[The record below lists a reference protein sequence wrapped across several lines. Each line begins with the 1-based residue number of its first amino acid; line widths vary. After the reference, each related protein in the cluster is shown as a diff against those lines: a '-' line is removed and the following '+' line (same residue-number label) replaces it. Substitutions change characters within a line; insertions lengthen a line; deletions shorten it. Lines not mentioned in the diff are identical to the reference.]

1 MQLEQIL
8 RGAEGERKN
17 SKEVLSVKGTEKSRS
32 FQNLAWISGT
42 VALRYDEETQHYVF
56 VPGKGE
62 LLILTCEKGELT
74 IQSLVSEQDRTVSP
88 SEEHSM
94 AFPVHSSGEHSMA
107 FPVPL
112 SGEHAMTFPVRLSA
126 GHSLVVPSH
135 LSGVSVSLAENG
147 EALALSL
154 AGSLAE
160 TLCKGHLDAQ
170 ECFFPDSLD
179 SCRAAADVLA
189 STDSPER
196 ISSAAYRLLLDL
208 HRDLTVYHEPSKRPA
223 VAEAAAGIIREEFA
237 YLEGVEELAERLE
250 VSPEHL
256 TRLFTAAYGISPGKF
271 LRKRRLEYARELL
284 LEPDMTVSLV
294 SGLCGFSAPGYF
306 AKAFRKEF
314 GMSPGEYAAAHTVKT
329 PGDLPVVKEDQRI
342 YL

>member
-42 VALRYDEETQHYVF
+42 VALRHEAETQHYVLA
-56 VPGKGE
+56 PGKGE

-74 IQSLVSEQDRTVSP
+74 TQPLLSEKEDTVSVSE
-88 SEEHSM
+88 
-94 AFPVHSSGEHSMA
+94 EHSMA

-126 GHSLVVPSH
+126 GHSLVVPPH

-223 VAEAAAGIIREEFA
+223 IAEAAAGIIREEFA

-256 TRLFTAAYGISPGKF
+256 TRLFTAASGISPGKF

-314 GMSPGEYAAAHTVKT
+314 GISPGEYAAAHAVKT
-329 PGDLPVVKEDQRI
+329 SGELPVLKEDQRI

>member
-42 VALRYDEETQHYVF
+42 VALRHDEETQHYVF

-74 IQSLVSEQDRTVSP
+74 IQSLLAEKEDTVFVSE
-88 SEEHSM
+88 
-94 AFPVHSSGEHSMA
+94 EHSMA

-126 GHSLVVPSH
+126 GHSMVVPPH
-135 LSGVSVSLAENG
+135 LSGVSVSLSENG

-179 SCRAAADVLA
+179 FCRAAADVLT